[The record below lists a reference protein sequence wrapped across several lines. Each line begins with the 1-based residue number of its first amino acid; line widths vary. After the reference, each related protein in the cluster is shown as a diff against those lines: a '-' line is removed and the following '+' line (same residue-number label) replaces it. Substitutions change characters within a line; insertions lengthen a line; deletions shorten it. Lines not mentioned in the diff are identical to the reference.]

1 MVSDLIQSSSQF
13 WKGAQIFNT
22 CGAPLYIHTTCF
34 PDNSSCLRAYTSG
47 LPTFK
52 TCNPS
57 STWALRCTTPLI
69 ENTADLENTSNSP
82 MRDWSKLNWP
92 CAIGMNMTICIFGL
106 RSPFIP
112 TGWIPQSW
120 SSPHPRMA
128 TPFELSFHLPILP
141 SKEGSS
147 LKTPSQYQCTIW
159 PCHPLASCQTQIHS
173 TLGSPSPDV
182 ITVSKPS
189 RTLDHCPRLRIKY
202 QGEIRTNKDASIQ
215 RWRSSFVLCPSPAS
229 QQHSGAFWDIVPD
242 RHRCNHQMVAR
253 KTRPQGIS
261 LKSTLVPFSKSS
273 ITAEEISPPMALPDV
288 GPPGTLPYSF
298 LQNSL
303 YQTFGCPGHPLQ
315 SQTGNWGLVD
325 VQSSHMLLQI
335 LVRIQNCCTQSF
347 SSSLGI
353 IRFSSPLA
361 SSTGTCRD
369 CRRFFIEQ
377 SLPIQEG
384 ILQSDETG
392 HQDLDKK
399 EWPTFH
405 ATGQHFGV
413 VPPLMVRTHP
423 TGHQSHYKI
432 HHQPTSIHIR
442 RSHFPLRGQARLI
455 PPHLL
460 SMSLLPIH
468 WKYLSRSV
476 HFWTTFRWTILHCD
490 IIGRISP
497 STTWQSLS
505 LGSRLRPTI
514 ASWLYSGKTKEG
526 LSKWST
532 HHLLRGISLSADAQH
547 PCSAYLSTHPIR
559 LSRPLRHRGRVHTVV
574 HFARSTCWCWPHVGQ
589 PGLGRLLHQHWP
601 REIHPIM
608 VHAPGLP
615 PTKDECVRW
624 WGLLC
629 LSREIQ

>member
-1 MVSDLIQSSSQF
+1 
-13 WKGAQIFNT
+13 
-22 CGAPLYIHTTCF
+22 
-34 PDNSSCLRAYTSG
+34 
-47 LPTFK
+47 
-52 TCNPS
+52 
-57 STWALRCTTPLI
+57 
-69 ENTADLENTSNSP
+69 
-82 MRDWSKLNWP
+82 
-92 CAIGMNMTICIFGL
+92 
-106 RSPFIP
+106 
-112 TGWIPQSW
+112 
-120 SSPHPRMA
+120 
-128 TPFELSFHLPILP
+128 
-141 SKEGSS
+141 
-147 LKTPSQYQCTIW
+147 
-159 PCHPLASCQTQIHS
+159 
-173 TLGSPSPDV
+173 
-182 ITVSKPS
+182 
-189 RTLDHCPRLRIKY
+189 
-202 QGEIRTNKDASIQ
+202 
-215 RWRSSFVLCPSPAS
+215 
-229 QQHSGAFWDIVPD
+229 
-242 RHRCNHQMVAR
+242 
-253 KTRPQGIS
+253 
-261 LKSTLVPFSKSS
+261 
-273 ITAEEISPPMALPDV
+273 
-288 GPPGTLPYSF
+288 
-298 LQNSL
+298 
-303 YQTFGCPGHPLQ
+303 
-315 SQTGNWGLVD
+315 
-325 VQSSHMLLQI
+325 MLLQI

-347 SSSLGI
+347 SSSLGL

-384 ILQSDETG
+384 ILQSDETC

-514 ASWLYSGKTKEG
+514 TSWLYSGKTKEG
-526 LSKWST
+526 LSERST

-559 LSRPLRHRGRVHTVV
+559 LSRPLRHRGRVQTVV
-574 HFARSTCWCWPHVGQ
+574 HFARSTCWCWPHFGQ